1 MSPPPPPALPGTDV
15 SDSKL
20 TPTPSLQPGL
30 APPRRPGARWWKH
43 RQRRLHLRTKLILA
57 TLALLT
63 AICIAIGVFSHV
75 AMSSYLTGQLD
86 EALTPAAGRAGFS
99 NGPPP
104 GQSPDINDVN
114 PENAAGQRPGTL
126 NAVLDDGEA
135 QKSALVQDNGST
147 EPLTD
152 ADLDLLASVDPA
164 NGPEELVLSSGQ
176 YRVDAASLA
185 FGPDK
190 GSVLVTGL
198 STAERDSTL
207 TSLDLTVAGVSLAGL
222 VFTGL
227 AGTAIIRR
235 SLRPLEELSAVAT
248 SVSRLPLSSGEVAM
262 PMRVPPAAA
271 QPGTE
276 VGTVGLALNEM
287 IDHVTSA
294 LRERHASETKVRQF
308 VADASH
314 ELRTPLTSIRGY
326 TELVLMSET
335 VSPAGR
341 SALER
346 VDSESRRMSSL
357 VEDLL
362 LLARLDE
369 GQRGEVSDVD
379 LTELVIETTSDARVT
394 APAYTWS
401 LDLPEEPVEIRAV
414 GTEIRQVLINLLS
427 NAHKHTPPGTKIA
440 TALTITPDDDGEHA
454 TVTVTDSGPGIDP
467 SFLDTIFTRFS
478 RGDAARSAG
487 TGSTTSTGLGLAIVK
502 ALVEANG
509 GTISVTSEP
518 GRTQFRVDLPLPQPA
533 PQVQHILV

>member
-1 MSPPPPPALPGTDV
+1 M
-15 SDSKL
+15 
-20 TPTPSLQPGL
+20 TPSHPAGTRPG
-30 APPRRPGARWWKH
+30 RRP
-43 RQRRLHLRTKLILA
+43 LHLRTKLILA

-63 AICIAIGVFSHV
+63 AICVAIGVLSHL

-86 EALTPAAGRAGFS
+86 DALTPAAGRAGFP
-99 NGPPP
+99 GGRPP
-104 GQSPDINDVN
+104 GGDDDRPFRNVD

-126 NAVLDDGEA
+126 NAVFHDGEA
-135 QKSALVQDNGST
+135 QNSALVQDDGTT

-152 ADLDLLASVDPA
+152 ADLGVLAAVDPGS
-164 NGPEELVLSSGQ
+164 GPEELELSSGR
-176 YRVDAASLA
+176 YRVDAAALPT
-185 FGPDK
+185 GLIPD

-198 STAERDSTL
+198 STTERDSTL
-207 TSLDLTVAGVSLAGL
+207 VSLDITVAGLSLAGL
-222 VFTGL
+222 ALTGL
-227 AGTAIIRR
+227 AGTVIIRR

-248 SVSRLPLSSGEVAM
+248 SVSQLPLSSGEVAI
-262 PMRVPPAAA
+262 PVRVPPAAA

-294 LRERHASETKVRQF
+294 LRERHASEMKVRQF

-335 VSPAGR
+335 VSPSGR

-346 VDSESRRMSSL
+346 VDSESKRLSSL

-369 GQRGEVSDVD
+369 GQRGEASDVD
-379 LTELVIETTSDARVT
+379 LTELVIETTSDAQVA
-394 APAYTWS
+394 APGCIWS
-401 LDLPEEPVEIRAV
+401 LDLPDEPVEVRAV
-414 GTEIRQVLINLLS
+414 EAEVRQVLINLLS
-427 NAHKHTPPGTKIA
+427 NAHKHTPPGTVIS
-440 TALTITPDDDGEHA
+440 TALAVREGSARII
-454 TVTVTDSGPGIDP
+454 VTDSGPGIDP
-467 SFLDTIFTRFS
+467 AFLDTIFTRFS

-487 TGSTTSTGLGLAIVK
+487 AGSTGLGLAIVQ

-509 GTISVTSEP
+509 GSISVTSEP
-518 GRTQFRVDLPLPQPA
+518 GRTQFRVDLPMSQPA
-533 PQVQHILV
+533 HRPVQEQV